1 MYALRQAFLAL
12 KSNWVAT
19 VATITTMTLSL
30 TLLASFSLI
39 SVNLNLF
46 LAELQNE
53 LEVTVF
59 LDDGANHPQLLEVIR
74 GWSEVDTRRV
84 VFIGKD
90 EALSGLVSEL
100 PALSQAAALVSN
112 PLPNAIEV
120 RLLDRSEHPAP
131 FSDTRSHTLDNE
143 IGGHHLRTTA
153 TKSGA
158 VAVDGARAVDVVMD
172 GAQDVEMFL
181 AINDALR
188 VVGSILIVIMLTAA
202 LFAITNSIRAAI
214 VARRKEIEV
223 MRLVG
228 ATQGFIRAPFLLEGL
243 LLGFFSAV
251 ITSAIVIPSYLFIV
265 DRLRDQ
271 LTFVRLVDDP
281 TTLTQIPV
289 LLLVLALL
297 VGLVGSTVGVAQ
309 HLREEY

>member
-100 PALSQAAALVSN
+100 PALSQAAALVTN

-120 RLLDRSEHPAP
+120 RLLDPSLTETVSQRLRALPGV
-131 FSDTRSHTLDNE
+131 DT
-143 IGGHHLRTTA
+143 
-153 TKSGA
+153 
-158 VAVDGARAVDVVMD
+158 VMD

-271 LTFVRLVDDP
+271 LTFVRLVDDV
-281 TTLTQIPV
+281 TTLTQIPL

>member
-74 GWSEVDTRRV
+74 GWSEVDSRRV

-100 PALSQAAALVSN
+100 PALGQAAALVSN

-120 RLLDRSEHPAP
+120 RLLDPSLTQTVSQRLQALP
-131 FSDTRSHTLDNE
+131 
-143 IGGHHLRTTA
+143 G
-153 TKSGA
+153 
-158 VAVDGARAVDVVMD
+158 VDVVMD

-271 LTFVRLVDDP
+271 LTFVRLVDDV
-281 TTLTQIPV
+281 TTLTQIPL

>member
-1 MYALRQAFLAL
+1 MYALTQAFSAL

-46 LAELQNE
+46 LADLQNE

-59 LDDGANHPQLLEVIR
+59 LEDSANQSQLVEVIR
-74 GWSEVDTRRV
+74 NWSEVDTRRV
-84 VFIGKD
+84 VFISKD
-90 EALSGLVSEL
+90 EALAGLVSEL
-100 PALSQAAALVSN
+100 PALSQGAALVSN
-112 PLPNAIEV
+112 PLPDAIEI
-120 RLLDRSEHPAP
+120 RLLDPTLTAAVSQRLQALPGV
-131 FSDTRSHTLDNE
+131 DT
-143 IGGHHLRTTA
+143 
-153 TKSGA
+153 
-158 VAVDGARAVDVVMD
+158 VVD

-228 ATQGFIRAPFLLEGL
+228 ATQRFIRAPFLLEGL

-251 ITSAIVIPSYLFIV
+251 ITTAIVVPSYLFIV

-271 LTFVRLVDDP
+271 LAFVRLVDDP
-281 TTLTQIPV
+281 TTLIQIPL

-309 HLREEY
+309 HLREDY

>member
-120 RLLDRSEHPAP
+120 RLLDPSLTQTVSE
-131 FSDTRSHTLDNE
+131 R
-143 IGGHHLRTTA
+143 LRALPGVNT
-153 TKSGA
+153 
-158 VAVDGARAVDVVMD
+158 VMD